1 LGIALIGIAGGL
13 LLGGYTVPAAL
24 VAIAGVALGIPAFL
38 QRRWEAA
45 RLTDLLAS
53 QAHVLEMVAIGAPLS
68 DVLDALCLLMERQ
81 KRGLICSVL
90 LLDGEHLRDGSG
102 PSLPGT
108 FRQAVDGVRIGPAV
122 GCCGTAAFR
131 RRSVVVRDI
140 ATDPLWNDYRDL
152 ALRHGLAACWSVP
165 ILTPDGEC
173 LGTFAMY
180 YREQQEPG
188 TREWRLLETA
198 SNIARVAIMRTKTA
212 EALAASRQ
220 RLQEESD
227 VASALVSAGHGLISS
242 LDKPGIVERLC
253 QLTTELLGLDASVAI
268 LRDGDDDAYVPLT
281 VHGHPPGRWTAL
293 RDRRWPAT
301 EIGPLLDRAA
311 TSPVLSLLPGQL
323 PTGIEADLLRDL
335 GPGGCLLVP
344 LQHGGETLGLLSAGV
359 HEPLAAFTP
368 VQERVAAG
376 IGQLASLA
384 FENAR
389 LVEELEGA
397 TEAKLEFISTI
408 SHELRTP
415 LGVILGYA
423 EMLGDDARAEQRSA
437 WLDRIR
443 RAGVELLDLIDAT
456 LNLNRLEAGQDPPHL
471 EPVELRDFVTE
482 LATDFDGVP
491 RSAGVELCWE
501 SGDDAALVT
510 DRRKLR
516 MVVKNLVG
524 NALKFTPV
532 GSVTVRYRVD
542 EATCTFEVTDTGV
555 GIAAEHLPL
564 IFEMFRQADGSDRRS
579 FSGVGL
585 GLYIVRRLVDQL
597 GGTVDVIS
605 LRGLGTTFTVVLPR
619 GRTESQSRLSA

>member
-1 LGIALIGIAGGL
+1 MIGIAGGL

-24 VAIAGVALGIPAFL
+24 VTIAGVALGIPAFL

-108 FRQAVDGVRIGPAV
+108 YRQAVDGVQIGPAV

-227 VASALVSAGHGLISS
+227 VAGALVSAGHGLISS

-281 VHGHPPGRWTAL
+281 VARA
-293 RDRRWPAT
+293 PART
-301 EIGPLLDRAA
+301 LDRAA
-311 TSPVLSLLPGQL
+311 RSTLARGGDRTAARPCGDVSGPLLLPGQL
-323 PTGIEADLLRDL
+323 PTGIEAELLGTSALAGVSSCRC
-335 GPGGCLLVP
+335 GTAGRRWASS
-344 LQHGGETLGLLSAGV
+344 SAGV

-491 RSAGVELCWE
+491 RSAGVELRWE

-524 NALKFTPV
+524 NALKFTPR

>member
-1 LGIALIGIAGGL
+1 MASGSAR
-13 LLGGYTVPAAL
+13 PWAA
-24 VAIAGVALGIPAFL
+24 
-38 QRRWEAA
+38 AA
-45 RLTDLLAS
+45 RRPS
-53 QAHVLEMVAIGAPLS
+53 GAAP
-68 DVLDALCLLMERQ
+68 
-81 KRGLICSVL
+81 
-90 LLDGEHLRDGSG
+90 
-102 PSLPGT
+102 
-108 FRQAVDGVRIGPAV
+108 
-122 GCCGTAAFR
+122 
-131 RRSVVVRDI
+131 VVVRDI

-293 RDRRWPAT
+293 RDRRWPAA

-423 EMLGDDARAEQRSA
+423 EMLGDDARRGAALRMARSHPA
-437 WLDRIR
+437 GRR
-443 RAGVELLDLIDAT
+443 RAA
-456 LNLNRLEAGQDPPHL
+456 RP
-471 EPVELRDFVTE
+471 
-482 LATDFDGVP
+482 
-491 RSAGVELCWE
+491 
-501 SGDDAALVT
+501 
-510 DRRKLR
+510 DRRH
-516 MVVKNLVG
+516 
-524 NALKFTPV
+524 PQP
-532 GSVTVRYRVD
+532 
-542 EATCTFEVTDTGV
+542 E
-555 GIAAEHLPL
+555 P
-564 IFEMFRQADGSDRRS
+564 
-579 FSGVGL
+579 
-585 GLYIVRRLVDQL
+585 
-597 GGTVDVIS
+597 
-605 LRGLGTTFTVVLPR
+605 PR
-619 GRTESQSRLSA
+619 GRPGPAPPRARRVARLRDGARHRLRRRAPFRRGRAALGVR